1 MHGIEVLS
9 AENLDFIKTK
19 IMDIAL
25 SSLCTSNNVPQQLSK
40 GEFDALKSLKTKKL
54 SFKSLT
60 KVIL

>member
-1 MHGIEVLS
+1 MHNIKVLS

-25 SSLCTSNNVPQQLSK
+25 FSFCTYNNVPQQLSK

-54 SFKSLT
+54 SFKNLT